1 MIFNFLFQTDI
12 GRSSLKQHFAEVI
25 ASAPLDVT
33 GPMNVYHAPAFISSI
48 SKYFLP
54 HATLWSGMLLG
65 MSCFGE
71 STLICSYSSALL
83 IKNSVFLQETLDG
96 MGKAQRTAFSVNCTI
111 MCRS

>member
-12 GRSSLKQHFAEVI
+12 GHSSLKQHFEVI

-33 GPMNVYHAPAFISSI
+33 GPPNVYHAPAFISSI

-65 MSCFGE
+65 MSCSDQ
-71 STLICSYSSALL
+71 STRICSY
-83 IKNSVFLQETLDG
+83 
-96 MGKAQRTAFSVNCTI
+96 
-111 MCRS
+111 